1 MTKDEV
7 VRWENLL
14 VKMQPSELYY
24 ELAFV
29 FRRDARLQG
38 RILVGHFRSRSQK
51 ATLTEEKLGGL
62 KKCIR

>member
-7 VRWENLL
+7 SRWENVL
-14 VKMQPSELYY
+14 VKMQPSERYY

-38 RILVGHFRSRSQK
+38 RILVDHFRTQSQEAK
-51 ATLTEEKLGGL
+51 LTKEKLGGL
-62 KKCIR
+62 KKCSR